1 MSEKD
6 YWQEKC
12 RMRNK
17 TPEDVLL
24 AEIFAEMK
32 KQSEKEARRAKIK
45 ATKEHYM
52 NGKKKEK
59 LSKAKGIMVS

>member
-1 MSEKD
+1 MNKD
-6 YWQEKC
+6 YWQELC
-12 RMRNK
+12 RMKHK

-45 ATKEHYM
+45 ATKEHYL
-52 NGKKKEK
+52 NGEKKEK
-59 LSKAKGIMVS
+59 LPKAKGIMVS